1 MLGDPVGKPS
11 SLLASE
17 TDPSDTVRYQSPPAV
32 EDRGTAHYIWADAK
46 HAAFS
51 PFPNATT
58 HYEIS
63 APIGWSFK
71 PHPMQGVIL
80 QSTFF
85 VQLNAAETLGYALT
99 NSGGFRLRGTDPLS

>member
-17 TDPSDTVRYQSPPAV
+17 TDPSDTVRYQPPPAV

-58 HYEIS
+58 HHE
-63 APIGWSFK
+63 
-71 PHPMQGVIL
+71 
-80 QSTFF
+80 
-85 VQLNAAETLGYALT
+85 
-99 NSGGFRLRGTDPLS
+99 DPLNTSVGFLMVKTSNCADVSTSNNSDVPPKSTPHTTPSSLLH